1 MIVHLSTPSLENFYD
16 LYRSLW
22 EPRLFIDNYDVAA
35 QMAYWDFGMD
45 PKILYLPRCRS
56 HCMSFS
62 PKMLK
67 NLYRWPASRWIN
79 KQNAF
84 HGIAGSPLFTGS
96 LQFPGASFSRFLNI
110 IFITVYI
117 WGYRAWPAFKSS
129 ANCAIYKCFGQWL
142 FCFNCLFT
150 NLLGLGPP
158 IADSWHI
165 QFSRRKWRH
174 I

>member
-1 MIVHLSTPSLENFYD
+1 
-16 LYRSLW
+16 
-22 EPRLFIDNYDVAA
+22 
-35 QMAYWDFGMD
+35 MD
-45 PKILYLPRCRS
+45 PKILYLPRCRC
-56 HCMSFS
+56 HRMSFS

-67 NLYRWPASRWIN
+67 NLYRWPASQWIN

-110 IFITVYI
+110 IFITV
-117 WGYRAWPAFKSS
+117 AWPAFKSS

-150 NLLGLGPP
+150 NLQGPQSSYIRFLAYKIFKTKMAP
-158 IADSWHI
+158 HG
-165 QFSRRKWRH
+165 SRKFVYGYL
-174 I
+174 